1 MLYFACTHALSKYL
15 LVLWQLTS
23 EYLIIGID
31 MSILKKS
38 LTALGVALA
47 VTTAPAVFASGTID
61 FTGEIT
67 DSACAVDSS
76 SQNLTVDLGKVSVKS
91 LAAAGQIAGLKD
103 FTIKLI
109 DCPENAKV
117 AVRFG
122 GSRDNDDRDIL
133 QIAQAGGHA
142 TKVGIALFEK
152 DATTQIKLFEDS
164 KLVEFNNAAGDSVEL
179 NYVARYKATG
189 AATAGKAD
197 GTAVYSIQYQ

>member
-117 AVRFG
+117 AVR
-122 GSRDNDDRDIL
+122 
-133 QIAQAGGHA
+133 
-142 TKVGIALFEK
+142 
-152 DATTQIKLFEDS
+152 
-164 KLVEFNNAAGDSVEL
+164 
-179 NYVARYKATG
+179 
-189 AATAGKAD
+189 
-197 GTAVYSIQYQ
+197 

>member
-1 MLYFACTHALSKYL
+1 M
-15 LVLWQLTS
+15 
-23 EYLIIGID
+23 
-31 MSILKKS
+31 
-38 LTALGVALA
+38 ALA

-164 KLVEFNNAAGDSVEL
+164 KLVEFKNAAGDSVEL